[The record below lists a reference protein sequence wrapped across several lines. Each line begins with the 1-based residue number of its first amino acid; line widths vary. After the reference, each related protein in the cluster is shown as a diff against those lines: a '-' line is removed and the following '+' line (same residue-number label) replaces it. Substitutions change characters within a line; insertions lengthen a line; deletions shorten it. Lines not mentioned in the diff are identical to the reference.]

1 MKPQEIRGELEAL
14 LRKANQLKQNEPISE
29 MLVLF
34 TQEGSADSVTALKLI
49 MEIEEIFGIT
59 VEDDEIRP
67 ENFETVSGLIRFI
80 ETKLGD

>member
-1 MKPQEIRGELEAL
+1 MKSADLRDKLETL
-14 LRKANQLKQNEPISE
+14 LRKTNQLKQNEPMPE

-49 MEIEEIFGIT
+49 MEIEETFGIT

-67 ENFETVSGLIRFI
+67 ENFETISGLLRFI
-80 ETKLGD
+80 QTKVGR